1 MATEPT
7 IASQAPKQRRVRNT
21 RQKGDVFERLVR
33 HRLESLGWFVL
44 RSAGS
49 RTPADLMCLVK
60 GDAMVGLKSVAL
72 IQCKCTD
79 RPLPKAE
86 RLALLEIADRHRMVD
101 VFLARPGRGVGS
113 VELVNLIGGLVLE
126 LVPVDDG

>member
-1 MATEPT
+1 M
-7 IASQAPKQRRVRNT
+7 
-21 RQKGDVFERLVR
+21 
-33 HRLESLGWFVL
+33 
-44 RSAGS
+44 
-49 RTPADLMCLVK
+49 VK